1 MSLALLFLL
10 SALPCGDLASARQ
23 RLLESAG
30 SPAQVAA
37 ALEALDPVQ
46 GPALAAGMPGA
57 AAPRERARIA
67 ADRLELACLFQA
79 EPRGAALADGA
90 SLEEILRRPEFARA
104 REGSGDLAE
113 RLYRRLIAWLT
124 SLLRTRG
131 AESYA
136 EWTRVLVLAAALAV
150 ALLGALRLA
159 RWRRERAPVRSPA
172 PAGAPPRELS
182 TAEGLLERARSLS
195 SRDGRAAIREALLAL
210 LASLGRRRLARTGTS
225 STNREL
231 AAEATR
237 RGAPPAL
244 AGQLA
249 RALRWYD
256 RAFYS
261 LEPVAAQD
269 ASRFVDEIAGIHR
282 ALEALP

>member
-1 MSLALLFLL
+1 MSVALLLLL

-23 RLLESAG
+23 RLASAG
-30 SPAQVAA
+30 TPAEVRA
-37 ALEALDPVQ
+37 ALEELDPVQ
-46 GPALAAGMPGA
+46 GPALAAGAPQA
-57 AAPRERARIA
+57 LAPRARASLA
-67 ADRLELACLFQA
+67 AGRLELACRFQA
-79 EPRGAALADGA
+79 EPRGAALADRA
-90 SLEEILRRPEFARA
+90 ALEEILRRPEFARA
-104 REGSGDLAE
+104 KEGSGDLVE
-113 RLYRRLIAWLT
+113 RLVRRLLAWLK

-159 RWRRERAPVRSPA
+159 RWRRGRAPPR
-172 PAGAPPRELS
+172 AGAPAEAPRELS
-182 TAEGLLERARSLS
+182 SPEGLLLRARSLC
-195 SRDGRAAIREALLAL
+195 SRDGRAAIREALRAL
-210 LASLGRRRLARTGTS
+210 LASLGRRHLARTGTS

-231 AAEATR
+231 AAEAAQ

-244 AGQLA
+244 AEQLA

-256 RAFYS
+256 LAFYS

-269 ASRFVDEIAGIHR
+269 ALRFADEVAGIHR